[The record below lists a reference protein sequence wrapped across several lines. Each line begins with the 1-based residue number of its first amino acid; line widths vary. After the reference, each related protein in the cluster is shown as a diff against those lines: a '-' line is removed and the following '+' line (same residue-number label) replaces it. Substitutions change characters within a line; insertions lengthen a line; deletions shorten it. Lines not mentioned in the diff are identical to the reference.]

1 MPHSV
6 VARLAAFA
14 FLLLFLWGRFSFA
27 AAALDASAMSSPRCQ
42 RSTLASAFAL
52 TAEEG
57 APGRCGPKTRVGK
70 RKTRYKAAVRRASPR
85 MVAALRKRDV
95 TVEVTRVM
103 DGPVID
109 AEG

>member
-1 MPHSV
+1 
-6 VARLAAFA
+6 
-14 FLLLFLWGRFSFA
+14 
-27 AAALDASAMSSPRCQ
+27 
-42 RSTLASAFAL
+42 
-52 TAEEG
+52 
-57 APGRCGPKTRVGK
+57 VGK